1 MFSVASEHSLHRL
14 DLAVEMGLV
23 WNGSNIGSDEMA
35 LSKLA
40 DAATEVGMFICFFF
54 SRGTEINLFLKQII
68 AVLTCLPSGLGF
80 FS

>member
-1 MFSVASEHSLHRL
+1 MFPVVSEHSLHRL

-40 DAATEVGMFICFFF
+40 DAATEVGMFICFF
-54 SRGTEINLFLKQII
+54 SLEALK
-68 AVLTCLPSGLGF
+68 LNF
-80 FS
+80 FETDFCSSYMLA